1 MADSIIQKSLGSY
14 QASSTKSEKVS
25 SDTNLAIAVTGK
37 TVVVSYYVPVTVNMS
52 RGDIIATLNI
62 PSEFITNGYNSDD
75 INKKSVALY
84 INTKNFIADESI
96 TAGTTLR
103 GQVVG
108 VMK

>member
-1 MADSIIQKSLGSY
+1 MADSTIQKPFDSY
-14 QASSTKSEKVS
+14 VASYTKSAKIS
-25 SDTNLAIAVTGK
+25 SDTNLAVAVTGK
-37 TVVVSYYVPVTVNMS
+37 IVVVSYYVPVTANMS
-52 RGDIIATLNI
+52 RGDIIATINI
-62 PSEFITNGYNSDD
+62 PTEFITNGYNSDD